1 MKIQKL
7 EEELQNIKNEI
18 NLKDKIISEKDKKI
32 NELEKSI
39 SQCKNLLMIEN
50 TKTSNLNVKIKD
62 LENDLENK
70 IKLLNDSQNKINEMK
85 KENEKLKLI
94 NNELNKKL
102 NDEKNK
108 NTLLIKR
115 IKRLENDINKYQS
128 INDLGQSQDQKMIK
142 LYKTIEELQSEISR
156 FPFSLKEGEK
166 MICVNFDSNDQKIRD
181 SIICKNTD
189 IFSEV
194 EIRLYKLYPIYSE
207 KELIYLKDG
216 KKINRNKTLDDNN
229 IHDHDKIICFEC
241 NFMK

>member
-32 NELEKSI
+32 DGLEKNI
-39 SQCKNLLMIEN
+39 SQYSNILMREN
-50 TKTSNLNVKIKD
+50 SKTANLNLKIKD
-62 LENDLENK
+62 LENELKKNNT
-70 IKLLNDSQNKINEMK
+70 LLNDNQNIINELK
-85 KENEKLKLI
+85 NEIEKLKLI
-94 NNELNKKL
+94 NNELNKKV

-108 NTLLIKR
+108 TTLLIKR
-115 IKRLENDINKYQS
+115 NKQLENEINKYQN
-128 INDLGQSQDQKMIK
+128 INNLGQSQEQKMIK
-142 LYKTIEELQSEISR
+142 LYNTIEELQLEISR

-166 MICVNFDSNDQKIRD
+166 MICLNFDSNDQKIRD

-207 KELIYLKDG
+207 KALIFLKDG
-216 KKINRNKTLDDNN
+216 KKINRNKTLDENN